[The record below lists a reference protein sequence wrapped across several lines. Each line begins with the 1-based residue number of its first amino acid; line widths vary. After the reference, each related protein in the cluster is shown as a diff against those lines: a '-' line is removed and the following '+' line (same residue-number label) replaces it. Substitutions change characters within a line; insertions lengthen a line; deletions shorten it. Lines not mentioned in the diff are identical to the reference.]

1 MDEIRQAGNVIL
13 VIDEMHTLIGA
24 GAAEGAIDAANILKP
39 ALSRGEIQVIG
50 ATTSDE
56 YRKYIEKDSAL
67 ERRFQPVIIEEPSI
81 DETIEIIKGLK
92 TKYEEHHNL
101 IISDDAIVAATKL
114 SSKYV
119 NDRFL
124 PDKAIDVIDEA
135 SSKVR
140 LKFCTLSPEGK
151 ELDKELKEI
160 IREKEEAIRNQEF
173 ERASALRDD
182 EANMKDKIREVSEE
196 WRRQNDANK
205 PTVTE
210 EDVAQVI
217 AIMTG
222 VPVTKLTE
230 GESER
235 LLRLEDTL
243 HDRVIGQSDAVVA
256 ISKAI
261 RRARVGLKSPNRPIG
276 SFIFSGPT
284 GVGKTELAKAL
295 AEAIFGS
302 EDNMIRVDM
311 SEFMEKHSTAKL
323 IGSPPGYVGYDDGGH
338 MSEQVRKK
346 PYSVILFDEIEKAH
360 PDVFNIML
368 QILDDGR
375 LTDAK
380 GKHVNFK
387 NTVIIMT
394 SNVGASMITTQGK
407 LGFSANAE
415 DAKKDKYEKLKD
427 TVNEELKKAFR
438 PEFLNRIDDIIV
450 FSHLS
455 KEEIRQI
462 VDLMM
467 KDLFKRLSEREL
479 SIEVTDEV
487 KDYLAKDGYNEAY
500 GARPLRRLIQKK
512 IEDQLAEEILT
523 NAYEPGDTI
532 LLKLDT
538 SEGEG
543 NEKLVFERKAGEAQ
557 AENKEETPVEG

>member
-1 MDEIRQAGNVIL
+1 M
-13 VIDEMHTLIGA
+13 
-24 GAAEGAIDAANILKP
+24 
-39 ALSRGEIQVIG
+39 
-50 ATTSDE
+50 
-56 YRKYIEKDSAL
+56 
-67 ERRFQPVIIEEPSI
+67 
-81 DETIEIIKGLK
+81 
-92 TKYEEHHNL
+92 
-101 IISDDAIVAATKL
+101 
-114 SSKYV
+114 
-119 NDRFL
+119 

-140 LKFCTLSPEGK
+140 LKFCTLCPEAK
-151 ELDKELKEI
+151 ELDRELKDI
-160 IREKEEAIRNQEF
+160 IRDKEEAIRNQEF

-182 EANMKDKIREVSEE
+182 EANMKDRIREVSEE

-205 PTVTE
+205 PTVSE

-235 LLRLEDTL
+235 LLKLESIL
-243 HDRVIGQSDAVVA
+243 HDRVIGQSDAVIA

-261 RRARVGLKSPNRPIG
+261 RRARVGLKAPNRPIG

-338 MSEQVRKK
+338 MSELVRKK

-380 GKHVNFK
+380 GKHINFK

-532 LLKLDT
+532 LLKLDS

-543 NEKLVFERKAGEAQ
+543 NEKLVFERKAGGI
-557 AENKEETPVEG
+557 KEETPEEAPIEG